1 MGCFF
6 NTIHKLKACN
16 ISQNDKKISKNQQF
30 RSKHVTYKTIFTY
43 NYNGNC
49 PNRKANQRM
58 KRVLV
63 TTGGGD
69 CPGLNAVIR
78 AIVKRASQEQDW
90 EVIGSIQSFDGI
102 LREPTEI
109 KVLDERV
116 VAGIHIQGGTII
128 GTTNKGGP
136 FAWPIKNRDGSW
148 GAVDRSDEMIRKL
161 QYLGI
166 DAVINVGG
174 DGSQR
179 ISQQLYE
186 KGLNI
191 IGVPKTI
198 DNDLSATDFT
208 FGFQTAVQIATEAV
222 DKLVTTA
229 SSHNRVLILEVMGRN
244 AGWIALH
251 AAIAGGAEVCL
262 IPEIPYDIAKVKEK
276 LQSRYNRGKGHA
288 IVVIA
293 EGAMPIGGEL
303 STEAN
308 SEVGYHNLRLGGV
321 AHKLTHELKQAGLEA
336 DIRETVLGH
345 LQRGGIPVAYD
356 RVLAT
361 QFGVKAFEM
370 VLAEQFGQM
379 VSYRH
384 PDIISV
390 PLLEAINQPNL
401 VQPQC
406 ALMNTARGVG
416 ISFGD

>member
-1 MGCFF
+1 
-6 NTIHKLKACN
+6 
-16 ISQNDKKISKNQQF
+16 
-30 RSKHVTYKTIFTY
+30 
-43 NYNGNC
+43 
-49 PNRKANQRM
+49 M

-63 TTGGGD
+63 ATGGGD

-78 AIVKRASQEQDW
+78 AIVKRASQDQDW

-109 KVLDERV
+109 KVLDEKS

-148 GAVDRSDEMIRKL
+148 GSVDRSDEMIRKL

-166 DAVINVGG
+166 DAVISIGG

-179 ISQQLYE
+179 ISQLLYE

-262 IPEIPYDIAKVKEK
+262 IPEIPYDIEKVTEK
-276 LQSRYNRGKGHA
+276 LQSRYNKGKGHA

-293 EGAMPIGGEL
+293 EGAMPIGGALTSEV
-303 STEAN
+303 SA
-308 SEVGYHNLRLGGV
+308 EVGYHNLRLGGV
-321 AHKLTHELKQAGLEA
+321 AHKLTHDLKEAGFEA

-356 RVLAT
+356 RVLAA

-370 VLAEQFGQM
+370 VLEEKFGQM
-379 VSYRH
+379 VAYRH

-390 PLLEAINQPNL
+390 PLIEAINTPNL
-401 VQPQC
+401 VDRNC
-406 ALMNTARGVG
+406 DLVNTARGLG
-416 ISFGD
+416 IGFGE